1 MCNKG
6 FIWNPSNCECK
17 CDKSCDL
24 GEYLGSKNC
33 KCKNKLVDKLVEECI
48 ENIDRNEMGYNQT
61 LNVISLNAIPL
72 DVYKKVRN
80 SCAIHI
86 VLFAGFFITSIC
98 ISSVFIYFHWYFKKD
113 NVLVKF
119 NPGIQYLY
127 VLNIYQIHINGK
139 YQMS

>member
-1 MCNKG
+1 MHIEWHKTCKCKCKLYASVCNNKQRWNEDKCRCKCKELIDEGMCNKG

-33 KCKNKLVDKLVEECI
+33 KCKNKLVDKIVAECI

-72 DVYKKVRN
+72 DVYKK
-80 SCAIHI
+80 SA
-86 VLFAGFFITSIC
+86 
-98 ISSVFIYFHWYFKKD
+98 
-113 NVLVKF
+113 
-119 NPGIQYLY
+119 
-127 VLNIYQIHINGK
+127 
-139 YQMS
+139 